1 MISIS
6 IDERI
11 ILIIDMM
18 NINTLYYKQI
28 RSNHRGQCAGQ
39 LLYTQQQQQQQWKR
53 QVVGFVGSPRM
64 IRAHRRMMH
73 HQCDEMDDGR
83 RILLLM
89 VSISSS
95 LCLLVCAPSYGAM
108 TTNQSQ
114 RDAYDLF
121 VQGARKPSNRGSQGM
136 KQRMPD
142 VGQRDKDRIAD
153 ALALLLKAKE
163 DQANGEYSAALGGY
177 TAVIQ
182 NYSDL
187 ALSERARVG
196 RALMEYQL
204 GMVTQALLHLND
216 EEIALRGDAEV
227 HAALASVYYVEK
239 PGELSL
245 AEEQWDIAS
254 EFDTRYSDLDFVRD
268 EKHWPPRL
276 VEALKAFLT
285 LT

>member
-1 MISIS
+1 
-6 IDERI
+6 
-11 ILIIDMM
+11 MM
-18 NINTLYYKQI
+18 NTNTLYYKQI
-28 RSNHRGQCAGQ
+28 RSNHHGQCAGQ
-39 LLYTQQQQQQQWKR
+39 LLYIQQQQQQQQWKR
-53 QVVGFVGSPRM
+53 QVGFVGSGSSPLM
-64 IRAHRRMMH
+64 MSAHRLMH

-83 RILLLM
+83 RILGLM
-89 VSISSS
+89 VSVSSS

-108 TTNQSQ
+108 TNQSQ

-121 VQGARKPSNRGSQGM
+121 VQGARKSANGSFQGM

-142 VGQRDKDRIAD
+142 AGQRDKDRIAD

-177 TAVIQ
+177 TTVIQ

>member
-1 MISIS
+1 MTGVDRLMPSYAHNDGDCIHATT
-6 IDERI
+6 
-11 ILIIDMM
+11 
-18 NINTLYYKQI
+18 NTPV
-28 RSNHRGQCAGQ
+28 SAVCAVM
-39 LLYTQQQQQQQWKR
+39 TA
-53 QVVGFVGSPRM
+53 M
-64 IRAHRRMMH
+64 
-73 HQCDEMDDGR
+73 
-83 RILLLM
+83 M
-89 VSISSS
+89 VSS
-95 LCLLVCAPSYGAM
+95 CLLVSPSYGAM
-108 TTNQSQ
+108 TASQ
-114 RDAYDLF
+114 RDAYNLF
-121 VQGARKPSNRGSQGM
+121 VQGSREVKPSSGAERM
-136 KQRMPD
+136 KQRMQD
-142 VGQRDKDRIAD
+142 AGQRDKDRIAD
-153 ALALLLKAKE
+153 ALQLLLKAKG
-163 DQANGEYSAALGGY
+163 DQANGEYAAALEGY
-177 TAVIQ
+177 NKVIQ

-239 PGELSL
+239 PEEVSL

-254 EFDTRYSDLDFVRD
+254 EFDTRYSDLDFVQG